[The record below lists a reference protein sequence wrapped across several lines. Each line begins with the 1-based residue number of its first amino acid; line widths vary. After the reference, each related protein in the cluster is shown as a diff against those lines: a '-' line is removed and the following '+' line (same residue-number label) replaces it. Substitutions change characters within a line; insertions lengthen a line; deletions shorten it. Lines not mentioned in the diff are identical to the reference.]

1 MPAITPDRKTLD
13 VLLKSMKDSRRV
25 SRFLSSLGRH
35 STEIDNAV
43 AEIIARA
50 VAENAAVSSN
60 DLDSEMESEREQEQ
74 EQEQER
80 EQQAVAITARDKAEE
95 TRWPIK
101 LLHDG
106 MQASG
111 SVSFCTTLS
120 VSVCFS
126 LCFSLCL
133 ALCLALSCRSALQRH
148 GPVSTGGVRRS
159 GHF

>member
-120 VSVCFS
+120 SLSVSPS
-126 LCFSLCL
+126 ASHS
-133 ALCLALSCRSALQRH
+133 ASLSCRSALQRD